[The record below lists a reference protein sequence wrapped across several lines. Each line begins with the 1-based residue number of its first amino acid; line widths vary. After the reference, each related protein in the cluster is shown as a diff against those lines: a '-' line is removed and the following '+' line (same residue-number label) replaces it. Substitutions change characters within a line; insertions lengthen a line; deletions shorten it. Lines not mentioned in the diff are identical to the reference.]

1 MNSFI
6 NNMNQ
11 KIIIAIDGY
20 SSSGKSTLAKAISKK
35 LKYKY
40 IDSGAM
46 YRSIALFAIRKNIFD
61 SDLWNIR
68 NFIPLLKEIN
78 LKFKW
83 NQKYNRTDIFLN
95 EENIQSKI
103 RSEQVESKVSFISQ
117 FPEIRE
123 KLTLLQR
130 NLGEDKGIVV
140 DGRDVGN
147 YVFPKSELK
156 IFMKG
161 SIEIRSYRRYKDL
174 KNRGKEVSYEE
185 VKKNIIHRDI
195 MDTSR
200 NISPLKKSIDSI
212 EIDNTFLSIE
222 KQLNLIFQLIKKITY
237 HTYETIK

>member
-1 MNSFI
+1 
-6 NNMNQ
+6 MNQ

-46 YRSIALFAIRKNIFD
+46 YRSIALFAIQKNIFD

-123 KLTLLQR
+123 KLTLMQR

-185 VKKNIIHRDI
+185 VKKNLIHRDI
-195 MDTSR
+195 MDISR

-222 KQLNLIFQLIKKITY
+222 KQLNFIFQLIKKITY
-237 HTYETIK
+237 HSYI

>member
-1 MNSFI
+1 
-6 NNMNQ
+6 MNQ

-46 YRSIALFAIRKNIFD
+46 YRSVALFAIRKNIFD
-61 SDLWNIR
+61 SDFWNIR

-123 KLTLLQR
+123 KLTLIQR
-130 NLGEDKGIVV
+130 HLGEEKGIVV

-161 SIEIRSYRRYKDL
+161 SIEIRSYRRYQDL

-222 KQLNLIFQLIKKITY
+222 KQLNIIFQLIKKNNRLYI
-237 HTYETIK
+237 

>member
-1 MNSFI
+1 
-6 NNMNQ
+6 MNQ

-123 KLTLLQR
+123 KLTLMQR
-130 NLGEDKGIVV
+130 NLGENKGIVV
-140 DGRDVGN
+140 DGRDIGN
-147 YVFPKSELK
+147 YVFPISELK

-185 VKKNIIHRDI
+185 VKKNLIHRDI

-200 NISPLKKSIDSI
+200 KISPLKKSIDSI

-237 HTYETIK
+237 ETIK